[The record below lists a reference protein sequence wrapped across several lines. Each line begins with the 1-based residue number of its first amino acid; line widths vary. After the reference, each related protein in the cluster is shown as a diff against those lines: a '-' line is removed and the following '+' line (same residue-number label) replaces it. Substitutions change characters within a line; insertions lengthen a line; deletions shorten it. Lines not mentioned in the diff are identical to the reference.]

1 MKFDVAVVGSGLAAL
16 VATRNLQ
23 KSGRQPVLIWPGL
36 SSLYFVYATVD
47 VLGYDNPATSIPVTR
62 PRVGVS
68 ELIAEHPDHP
78 FAAAGLTALRDGTKL
93 FTEWLKEA
101 GFRWQ
106 GSLDQNFILPTATGT
121 PKPSCLIPDSM
132 AAGDLRRDEPI
143 LFCGFDGY
151 EDFVPE
157 LAASNLMKSWAGG
170 RRSVRA
176 MRIGLPRFQPGRLFT
191 SIDLARTFED
201 EIFRKEVADRIRTA
215 ATREF
220 PPPLAG
226 EGQGGGVRVGIPA
239 VLGLTHDS
247 EVHARFQQELGTP
260 VFEIPTLPP
269 SVLALRLFDR
279 LRKHLQETGV
289 EVIWNAPA
297 HAAEV
302 SDGRCVR
309 IHLKSAG
316 HDRPIEAKAYVL
328 ALEDT
333 VDGALRAGVHS
344 IQDPFFH
351 RVLEHSTVPTERT
364 AESLFMPQPF
374 ARAGYRVS
382 KRLQPIGDD
391 GQPLARNVFVAGGAI
406 AGYDPTGTKS
416 RGGMAIATGYRAAK
430 EAVAA

>member
-16 VATRNLQ
+16 VATRSLQ
-23 KSGRQPVLIWPGL
+23 KSGRQPVLVWPGL

-47 VLGYDNPATSIPVTR
+47 VLGYDNPVTSIPVRR
-62 PRVGVS
+62 PRVGVR

-78 FAAAGLTALRDGTKL
+78 FAIAGLAALRDGIKL
-93 FTEWLKEA
+93 LTEWLKEA
-101 GFRWQ
+101 GFQWQ

-143 LFCGFDGY
+143 VFCGFEGY

-157 LAASNLMKSWAGG
+157 LAASNLTKSWGG
-170 RRSVRA
+170 EDRSA
-176 MRIGLPRFQPGRLFT
+176 SAIRIALPGFEPGRVFT
-191 SIDLARTFED
+191 SIDLARSFED
-201 EIFRKEVADRIRTA
+201 EGFCKEVAERIRDA
-215 ATREF
+215 ASVD
-220 PPPLAG
+220 G
-226 EGQGGGVRVGIPA
+226 DGVRVGLPA
-239 VLGLTHDS
+239 VLGLTHDTK
-247 EVHARFQQELGTP
+247 VHPRFQRELGMP

-316 HDRPIEAKAYVL
+316 RDQPIEAKAYVL

-333 VDGALRAGVHS
+333 VDGAMRAGVHS

-351 RVLEHSTVPTERT
+351 HTLEHSAVPTERT
-364 AESLFMPQPF
+364 DESLFKPQPF
-374 ARAGYRVS
+374 ARVGYRVTD
-382 KRLQPIGDD
+382 RLQPIGDD
-391 GQPLARNVFVAGGAI
+391 GRPVATNVFVAGGAI

-416 RGGMAIATGYRAAK
+416 RGGLAVATGYRAAK
-430 EAVAA
+430 EAIAA